1 MNQKRFSH
9 FHDKKA
15 VLKVPEI
22 GEIFGICH
30 EGIKTAPKATYDMYT
45 WKIDQWDQKR
55 KSETKILM
63 RLSEQ
68 LLELVS
74 VFMEASRNFAM
85 DQDILL

>member
-45 WKIDQWDQKR
+45 
-55 KSETKILM
+55 
-63 RLSEQ
+63 
-68 LLELVS
+68 
-74 VFMEASRNFAM
+74 
-85 DQDILL
+85 